1 VTTPNTTGPSAEIQ
15 RYTVAAFPCS
25 HPECCGNVECKHFGD
40 KDGFWVRHSDALAA
54 LSRAREEA
62 RREALEEAAKVCD
75 ARRAEWARLHPE
87 VGGERVHAFDAG
99 ILSASNTC
107 AERIRALIPNTP
119 QGETKE
125 QQP

>member
-1 VTTPNTTGPSAEIQ
+1 MTTPNTTGPSAEIQ

-62 RREALEEAAKVCD
+62 RREALEEAAKAVED
-75 ARRAEWARLHPE
+75 QWWLDEIGKAA
-87 VGGERVHAFDAG
+87 VK
-99 ILSASNTC
+99 I
-107 AERIRALIPNTP
+107 IRALLTPTP